1 MDNTI
6 LIKLYIILDGSNA
19 SVHGHKK
26 WDDARN
32 FCNNLNTSL
41 PGLNSTFITTERARI
56 INSTICLAVVQTS
69 SIVFQPVIKQITKK
83 TIKYFASELFSL
95 DSVAAN
101 RSKTGMRKCN
111 NKVISC
117 FSKDKGKQRAW
128 IKAENQGE

>member
-19 SVHGHKK
+19 SAHGHKK

-56 INSTICLAVVQTS
+56 IHSTICLAVVQTS
-69 SIVFQPVIKQITKK
+69 LIAFQPITKQITKENDSIVST
-83 TIKYFASELFSL
+83 TIPKKSSNILTFVCKDNKGNGISL
-95 DSVAAN
+95 
-101 RSKTGMRKCN
+101 
-111 NKVISC
+111 
-117 FSKDKGKQRAW
+117 
-128 IKAENQGE
+128 